1 MRLKKR
7 SHLHNTKVQDAI
19 ANIDTETSASYP
31 EDLPKLINEGG
42 CTKQQI
48 FSVDETG
55 LCWKNMPYR
64 TVIAREEK
72 SKL

>member
-48 FSVDETG
+48 FSVDETEQ
-55 LCWKNMPYR
+55 PYVGR
-64 TVIAREEK
+64 RCPL
-72 SKL
+72 KLS

>member
-48 FSVDETG
+48 FSVGETEQ
-55 LCWKNMPYR
+55 PYVGR
-64 TVIAREEK
+64 RCPL
-72 SKL
+72 KLS